1 MLGLVVGVG
10 GCASLMMSVVGG
22 LADDLSTAILDSSD
36 VAMVRDGA
44 PAYLLLVDGL
54 VARSPNN
61 AELLA
66 LASQLNS
73 AYATAFVDDPERA
86 RLLNDKALDLAER
99 AVCIGLRQGCGVRR
113 RDFGAFERWL
123 DARGVRDVP
132 LLYRL
137 GTSWAGWIQAH
148 SDDFGAIAELARV
161 KTLMTRVVELDEG
174 YDLGGAH
181 LYLGVFET
189 LLPPAMG
196 GRPEVGREHF
206 ERALALS
213 GGRHL
218 MSKVLYAER
227 YGRLMFDRELHDRL
241 LEEVL
246 ATDPR
251 QPGLTL
257 INAVA
262 REQAAQLLETANEY
276 F

>member
-1 MLGLVVGVG
+1 MLGLVMGIS
-10 GCASLMMSVVGG
+10 GCASLMVTVAGG
-22 LADDLSTAILDSSD
+22 LADDLSNAILDSSD

-44 PAYLLLVDGL
+44 PAYLLLMDSL
-54 VARSPNN
+54 VARSPSN
-61 AELLA
+61 AELLS

-86 RLLNDKALDLAER
+86 RLLNHKALDLAER
-99 AVCIGLRQGCGVRR
+99 AVCAGVRDGCGVRSR
-113 RDFGAFERWL
+113 SFAAYERWL
-123 DARGVRDVP
+123 DQRGLRDVP

-137 GTSWAGWIQAH
+137 GTSWSGWIQAH

-161 KTLMTRVVELDEG
+161 KALMTRLAALDEG
-174 YDLGGAH
+174 YDHGGPQ

-196 GRPEVGREHF
+196 GRPDIGRRHF
-206 ERALALS
+206 DRALALS
-213 GGRHL
+213 DGRHL

-241 LEEVL
+241 LNEVL
-246 ATDPR
+246 AADPR
-251 QPGLTL
+251 EPGLTL
-257 INAVA
+257 INVVA
-262 REQAAQLLETANEY
+262 REQAAQLLDTADAY